1 MSKKIFLNYVEIY
14 FLFNYEC
21 ICALDNIFSIRIR
34 RKLVFVSLFLFKI
47 LSDLHFYT
55 QNENLPDK
63 LFLFY
68 CLSSCKDHKDNSRD
82 RFMQYFDST
91 YIFGTV
97 NYFMSKYL
105 PENNDKHIK
114 WKTII
119 NEKKILNEEKK
130 IAPVDLSRRGQLD
143 GIIML
148 EKYFALIY
156 YK

>member
-1 MSKKIFLNYVEIY
+1 MSKKIFLNYVEIF
-14 FLFNYEC
+14 FLFNYER
-21 ICALDNIFSIRIR
+21 ICALDNIFVITIR

-105 PENNDKHIK
+105 PENND
-114 WKTII
+114 T
-119 NEKKILNEEKK
+119 
-130 IAPVDLSRRGQLD
+130 VFSC
-143 GIIML
+143 
-148 EKYFALIY
+148 
-156 YK
+156 